1 MNCHTALLHC
11 INIYVLTPHLII
23 AALHY
28 LIVALGVKEV
38 WQVPESVFKK
48 GYIQHTLGWPLQS
61 KLVGQDTFG
70 GSFLYHMEPNVRCD
84 ISWIELL
91 YFIIL

>member
-1 MNCHTALLHC
+1 M
-11 INIYVLTPHLII
+11 TPHLII

-70 GSFLYHMEPNVRCD
+70 GSFLYHMEPNVRYD